1 MGKKI
6 KRRFFPS
13 VRVVEGSSLG
23 DGEGKNEVHERKS
36 GSRTGGIDMG
46 GDLGGSREQLE
57 ARLQML
63 QKKVDEFRAPG
74 KKAAR
79 ARVFRSIGK
88 VHQSLQELA
97 SRDGDGHG
105 VTSGSSKDDGCGLSR
120 SERPSKKAKKAKEDN
135 VAADVAAES
144 PFAPAAPMTSRE
156 TRRKMKQR
164 LQLLNKQIVVHGQ
177 RKQLTKALR
186 VYEQIRS
193 EGLTPSDYTHT
204 NLGNAFVRSGD
215 IQGAKQQL
223 VAMQDA
229 GATPNVVT
237 YTALIKGVCS
247 AGDIKGAEELLARMA
262 AQRPPMLP
270 NLRTINALLVYLFLQ
285 KQKIGAKPSS
295 IYTFRKVRTV
305 RGCLEGL
312 ALMI

>member
-1 MGKKI
+1 
-6 KRRFFPS
+6 
-13 VRVVEGSSLG
+13 
-23 DGEGKNEVHERKS
+23 
-36 GSRTGGIDMG
+36 MG

-63 QKKVDEFRAPG
+63 QKKVDVFRAPG
-74 KKAAR
+74 KQAAR
-79 ARVFRSIGK
+79 ARLFRSIGK

-105 VTSGSSKDDGCGLSR
+105 ITSGSSKDDGCGLSW

-144 PFAPAAPMTSRE
+144 TSAPAAPMTSRE
-156 TRRKMKQR
+156 TRRKMKQLLEDDDDFYLF
-164 LQLLNKQIVVHGQ
+164 LQKQQ
-177 RKQLTKALR
+177 PTA
-186 VYEQIRS
+186 EQADSGARAAQTVDQGAACRS

-285 KQKIGAKPSS
+285 KQKIGAKLH
-295 IYTFRKVRTV
+295 IY
-305 RGCLEGL
+305 L
-312 ALMI
+312 